1 MISKL
6 DKNTDRLARHARV
19 RKKIG
24 GTAERPRFD
33 VYRSNM
39 HIYVQVIDDVAGKTL
54 AAASTVEKEIG
65 KMVEGKS
72 KTEAAKIVG
81 AEAAKRAIAAGIT
94 EVVFD
99 RGGYIYTGRVA
110 AVADGARGDI
120 SAKKVFLRSLM
131 NRTNPKIRICERL
144 LKKLKSQDCRIK
156 KASLTL
162 NKQPVPI

>member
-33 VYRSNM
+33 IYRSNM

-110 AVADGARGDI
+110 AVADGAREAG
-120 SAKKVFLRSLM
+120 
-131 NRTNPKIRICERL
+131 
-144 LKKLKSQDCRIK
+144 LKF
-156 KASLTL
+156 
-162 NKQPVPI
+162 

>member
-110 AVADGARGDI
+110 AVAGGAREAG
-120 SAKKVFLRSLM
+120 
-131 NRTNPKIRICERL
+131 
-144 LKKLKSQDCRIK
+144 LKF
-156 KASLTL
+156 
-162 NKQPVPI
+162 

>member
-19 RKKIG
+19 RQKIG
-24 GTAERPRFD
+24 GTAGRPRFD

-110 AVADGARGDI
+110 AVADGAREAG
-120 SAKKVFLRSLM
+120 
-131 NRTNPKIRICERL
+131 
-144 LKKLKSQDCRIK
+144 LKF
-156 KASLTL
+156 
-162 NKQPVPI
+162 